1 MKNKTKKELEC
12 DIETLYS
19 SPDEEKAY
27 FKRLN
32 TYLHNCRT
40 KISHILTEELSNR
53 KGASNK
59 LEQNVELISQLSN
72 DTRNLE
78 TKLDSL
84 LLDQK
89 VLNKKIANAI
99 ALEKTLTEET
109 NQEKARR
116 EAVTLEL
123 VDLQQELTKQKET
136 KKKEWNAIKM
146 AMAVYKEK
154 LSIHLD
160 VQHHDDHDTLTV
172 TFFLNENPNR
182 DNYYVVLQNF
192 GGAWRVSNIQPP
204 LKDKYLTEIKL
215 NLSRD
220 YETLDIARF
229 ICQIRSTFL
238 KYYISHK

>member
-1 MKNKTKKELEC
+1 MCKMAKSGLEC
-12 DIETLYS
+12 DVETLFS
-19 SPDEEKAY
+19 CPDEEKAY

-32 TYLHNCRT
+32 TYLHDCRT
-40 KISHILTEELSNR
+40 KITHFLTEELNNY
-53 KGASNK
+53 KGTWNK

-72 DTRNLE
+72 ETRNLE

-99 ALEKTLTEET
+99 AFEESLDDDISK
-109 NQEKARR
+109 EKARR
-116 EAVTLEL
+116 EALTLEM
-123 VDLQQELTKQKET
+123 VDLQQELSKQKEA

-146 AMAVYKEK
+146 AIAVYKEK
-154 LSIHLD
+154 LNIHID
-160 VQHHDDHDTLTV
+160 VQHQDDHDTLTV
-172 TFFLNENPNR
+172 TLFLNTNPNK
-182 DNYYVVLQNF
+182 DNYYIVLQNSH
-192 GGAWRVSNIQPP
+192 GAWRVSNIQPP
-204 LKDKYLTEIKL
+204 LKDKYLTEMKL

-238 KYYISHK
+238 KYYVSHK